1 MVLMVL
7 PVFFII
13 MPADYFDVGKSICPS
28 KLILNKECI
37 GCGMTRATQH
47 LIHFDFKTAWKF
59 NKLTFV
65 ISPLLAFFYFREL
78 IDQIKSVFK

>member
-13 MPADYFDVGKSICPS
+13 MPANYFDVGQSICPS

-78 IDQIKSVFK
+78 IGQIKSVFK